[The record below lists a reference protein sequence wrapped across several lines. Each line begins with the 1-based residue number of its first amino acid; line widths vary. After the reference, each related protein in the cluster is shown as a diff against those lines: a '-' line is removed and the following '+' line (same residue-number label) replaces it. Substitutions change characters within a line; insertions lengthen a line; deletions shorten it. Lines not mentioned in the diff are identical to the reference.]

1 MVERLIANLLM
12 IDKGYTYL
20 CEHGYTHR
28 LILNLH
34 QDKITPVPMEYERL
48 NQESFLDQLA

>member
-34 QDKITPVPMEYERL
+34 QDKITPVPMEYDRL